1 MPIYRKAD
9 PSVENLLDKVIGE
22 HHPHLAE
29 SGLTVDLLMAY
40 GTVKNPLHPVKHHGY
55 PALAVIRI
63 MSAKDRAKGLS
74 DCEIT
79 IDGEWWKK
87 APIENRKAVLDHEL
101 THLQSDGE
109 DDEGRLRL
117 CIRRH
122 DIQLGLFTEVAQR
135 HGIHSLE
142 MIAVSGLIFAV
153 KQQWLPFMR
162 DARPTVQQ
170 CLDDLDD
177 AIETATKPAPKAK
190 PKAKRKKKGG
200 DE

>member
-40 GTVKNPLHPVKHHGY
+40 GTTRSPLHPVKHHGR
-55 PALAVIRI
+55 PAIAVVRV
-63 MSAKDRAKGLS
+63 MSPKDRAKGLS

-87 APIENRKAVLDHEL
+87 ATIEQKKAVLDHEL
-101 THLQSDGE
+101 THLQTDGE
-109 DDEGRLRL
+109 DDDGRLRL
-117 CIRRH
+117 CLRHH
-122 DIQLGLFTEVAQR
+122 DIEFGWFTEVAQR
-135 HGIHSLE
+135 HGVH
-142 MIAVSGLIFAV
+142 AVEYQQFSMVAFTV

-170 CLDDLDD
+170 CLDDLDA
-177 AIETATKPAPKAK
+177 AIETVTKPAPKAK